1 MDLNNKAVPSFMGM
15 DSEEIKTIE
24 YIAEGLTCAEI
35 GLKLKVKTSRI
46 DNIRKNLISKT
57 RSKNTASLISFA
69 YKYGVLKL

>member
-35 GLKLKVKTSRI
+35 GLRQR
-46 DNIRKNLISKT
+46 NGWRKFN
-57 RSKNTASLISFA
+57 
-69 YKYGVLKL
+69 